1 MVCLLNSCLY
11 VMFRSC
17 FESLASVVSIKL
29 VRSAHCGAPRIA
41 AQRTY
46 MGSCRKNDWQ
56 FSNPR
61 IDTALTD
68 SETDDDT
75 ATGRRTGGPRTDYH
89 TDRIPR
95 CKKLIYRP
103 VLQNWMT
110 IVGYQIFVRITRFVI
125 LVIRPDY
132 REFCLRST
140 PDHH

>member
-1 MVCLLNSCLY
+1 MLCQSNWCAQHIAVRRALRHN
-11 VMFRSC
+11 VRTW
-17 FESLASVVSIKL
+17 AVV
-29 VRSAHCGAPRIA
+29 G
-41 AQRTY
+41 
-46 MGSCRKNDWQ
+46 KNDWQ

-103 VLQNWMT
+103 VLQN
-110 IVGYQIFVRITRFVI
+110 
-125 LVIRPDY
+125 
-132 REFCLRST
+132 
-140 PDHH
+140 